1 MFSVKECGVNT
12 DLPEI
17 KEVIDEHSN
26 DSSRR
31 ETRCKQHTPSKEDLG
46 LKSECNELVENRS
59 SQYESTIQDA
69 QIFEEN
75 TKKLEDHKN

>member
-1 MFSVKECGVNT
+1 VKECGVNT

-59 SQYESTIQDA
+59 S
-69 QIFEEN
+69 
-75 TKKLEDHKN
+75 